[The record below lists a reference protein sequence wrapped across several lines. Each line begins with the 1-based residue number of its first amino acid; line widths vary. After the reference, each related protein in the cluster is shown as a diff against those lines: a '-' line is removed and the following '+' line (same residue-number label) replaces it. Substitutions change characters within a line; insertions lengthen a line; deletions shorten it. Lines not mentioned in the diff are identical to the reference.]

1 MNEGMNEWDKEKRFL
16 VVSLV
21 CWFRKFAEG
30 VSGDMSGAVSSS
42 VFGVWSLEFGVWSL
56 EFGVWSLE
64 LT

>member
-21 CWFRKFAEG
+21 CWFRKFVEG
-30 VSGDMSGAVSSS
+30 VSGGMSGAVSSS

-56 EFGVWSLE
+56 EFGVWS
-64 LT
+64 